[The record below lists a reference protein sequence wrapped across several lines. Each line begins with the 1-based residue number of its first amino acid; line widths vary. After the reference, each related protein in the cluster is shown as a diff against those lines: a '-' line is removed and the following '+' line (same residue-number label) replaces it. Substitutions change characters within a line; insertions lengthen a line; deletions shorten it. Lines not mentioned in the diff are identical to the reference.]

1 MSEGDEELL
10 ISYRLRRDEFPQ
22 LFANLAAVPKGPP
35 RAARLKA
42 LVTQGFAAEQKIA
55 EPSDESA
62 IGTACPPQLERTFM
76 DDLLDGKTE
85 EDAPAG
91 PNLGGG
97 SWG

>member
-62 IGTACPPQLERTFM
+62 IGTACPPQLGRSFM

-85 EDAPAG
+85 EGKRLDSTSD
-91 PNLGGG
+91 GGR
-97 SWG
+97 